1 MARAPRS
8 SSGVTKIGDVARQ
21 AGVSPATVSRVMN
34 GSGAVSPERAAK
46 VRAAAAAL
54 GYTPSSA
61 ARALRQQRTRVWA
74 AIVADIQ
81 NPFFTAV
88 VRGIEDEALAA
99 GHRLVLGNSDEDLEK
114 EAAYL
119 DIAVA
124 EQMAGVVIAVA
135 SAKDSRLDA
144 VLERGVPVVAIDR
157 RPKRHEDAV
166 DSVVVDNEAGARQAT
181 AHLFEA
187 GASRVACVT
196 GPARVS
202 TASERLAGYQRA
214 VRAHGAKVDQDLVRR
229 ADFRED
235 GGYAETRALLS
246 ARRRPD
252 ALFVANNLM
261 TIGALRAVHEA
272 GLRVPDDL
280 LLVGFDDAPWT
291 TLVSPQLTVVAQPT
305 HEIGRQAA
313 LLLATASADLPPRHV
328 VLPPTLLVRESSRPS
343 PAER

>member
-1 MARAPRS
+1 MAPPLRRAAP
-8 SSGVTKIGDVARQ
+8 GVAKIGDVAQ
-21 AGVSPATVSRVMN
+21 LAGVSPATVSRVLN
-34 GSGAVSPERAAK
+34 GSGAVSSERAAR
-46 VRAAAAAL
+46 VREAAAEL
-54 GYTPSSA
+54 GYTPSGP

-74 AIVADIQ
+74 AIVADIE
-81 NPFFTAV
+81 NPFFTAM
-88 VRGIEDEALAA
+88 VRGMEDVALDE

-135 SAKDSRLDA
+135 SAKDSRLD
-144 VLERGVPVVAIDR
+144 VLLERGIPVVAVDR
-157 RPKRHEDAV
+157 RPKRHGDDV
-166 DSVVVDNEAGARQAT
+166 DSVVVDNELGARQAT
-181 AHLFEA
+181 DHLLTG
-187 GASRVACVT
+187 GARRVACIT
-196 GPARVS
+196 GPTRVS

-214 VRAHGAKVDQDLVRR
+214 LRDHGVAPDADLVRR

-235 GGYAETRALLS
+235 GGYAATRSLLS
-246 ARRRPD
+246 ARRKPD

-261 TIGALRAVHEA
+261 TLGAVRAVNEA

-313 LLLATASADLPPRHV
+313 RLLATASADLPARHI
-328 VLPPTLLVRESSRPS
+328 VLPPTLLVRGSSTR
-343 PAER
+343 